1 MNTGIWNLNTLQTAL
16 TGAIVV
22 AMALLK
28 FAGCTELPTGVPDCS
43 ASWLGEH
50 VGQATLVWIA
60 GILGFV
66 KLTVI
71 PWFQPGGFLRNLFSP
86 KAPIVQPSEAQP
98 GVVTPAQVATQGK

>member
-1 MNTGIWNLNTLQTAL
+1 MNTSIWNLNTLQTAL

-28 FAGCTELPTGVPDCS
+28 FAGCTELPDGTPDCS

-50 VGQATLVWIA
+50 IGQATLVWIA

-86 KAPIVQPSEAQP
+86 KAPIVPVAENEP
-98 GVVTPAQVATQGK
+98 GVVTPVQVKGK